1 MKLNDQQLEYFDTEG
16 YLIIDDLFDD
26 ADLQPVID
34 DVSAEIDRLANELVA
49 SGELSQTYAEMGFT
63 SRLTAITNETDGVLT
78 PILSGKLATSGIFGL
93 LTNPK
98 LLDAVESLVGSEII
112 AASAYRLRPKL
123 PYLEDAVV
131 PWHQDSAFFE
141 PYCDTSLILTVWI
154 PLVDATPERGCLQV
168 VPRRHKGEIVPHHL
182 PEGLHGGLLQIKSN
196 DFSDDDVVTAPVP
209 KGGALLL
216 TNRTPHRSIENVSDI
231 IRWSMDLRYQSASLP
246 TKFQLPDGEL
256 FFHPDDTD
264 APVACYPPEADFLVR
279 SQKRPDSVV
288 KDWKRFYELRSNHQG
303 TAATDRWGIRS

>member
-1 MKLNDQQLEYFDTEG
+1 MKLNAKQLEHFDEEG
-16 YLIIDDLFDD
+16 YLVVDNLFDD

-34 DVSAEIDRLANELVA
+34 DVSAEIDRLANELVE
-49 SGELSQTYAEMGFT
+49 SGELSQSYAKKDFT
-63 SRLTAITNETDGVLT
+63 SRLTAITAETDKVLK
-78 PILSGKLATSGIFGL
+78 PILSGQLATRGIFDL

-98 LLDAVESLVGSEII
+98 LLDAMESLLGSEII

-123 PYLEDAVV
+123 PNLDDAVV

-141 PYCDTSLILTVWI
+141 PYCDSSLIVTVWI
-154 PLVDATPERGCLQV
+154 PLVDATPERGCMQV
-168 VPRRHKGEIVPHHL
+168 VPRRHKGDIVPHHL

-196 DFSDDDVVTAPVP
+196 DFTDEDIVTTPVA

-216 TNRTPHRSIENVSDI
+216 TNRTPHRSIENVSDV
-231 IRWSMDLRYQSASLP
+231 IRWSMDLRYQSAALP
-246 TKFQLPDGEL
+246 TNFELPDGEL

-279 SQKRPDSVV
+279 SAQRPDAVV
-288 KDWKRFYELRSNHQG
+288 TDWQRFHELRSNHEG
-303 TAATDRWGIRS
+303 MPATDRWGIRS